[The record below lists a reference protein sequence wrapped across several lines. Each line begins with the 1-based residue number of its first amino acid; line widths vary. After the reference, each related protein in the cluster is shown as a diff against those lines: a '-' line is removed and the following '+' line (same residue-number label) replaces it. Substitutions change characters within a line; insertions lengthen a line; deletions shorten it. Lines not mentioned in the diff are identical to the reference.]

1 MPFQTGGN
9 DVVATFGADLSGF
22 DKGVGEVE
30 SKLDN
35 LVRGMSG
42 QLAGA
47 AAGIGALTIPILA
60 LGKGL
65 LDIGI
70 EFDDAFDKI
79 RIGTGQTGEIL
90 AGLEQSFRNVVASVP
105 TDFEKAS
112 TAITTLAQ
120 RTGLTGT
127 ALETLAKQELE
138 LSRITKTDLNANIAA
153 STRMFQDWSSS
164 ITNPVAAMDTLF
176 KVFQQTGITVTRL
189 SELVVQFGAPLRSLG
204 FSFDEAAAMMGKF
217 EKEGV
222 NITTVLSAM
231 RIGLAGFA
239 KAGKEPA
246 QAFAD
251 IQEKIK
257 GAKTETEAMSIGM
270 TAFGKRGGADMTRAI
285 LENRLNLTD
294 LIEKLKQSQE
304 TILETAKR
312 TMDFSERLTVL
323 GNQAK
328 VAAEPLAG
336 ELFGGINGLMDPLE
350 KLVEDLGF
358 LVNMF
363 VALPPAIK
371 DAAEAFVV
379 GGAAMTAIIAVIVG
393 VTAAGALLVSLLG
406 GPLTLAFLALIGAA
420 ALLSAGIA
428 LEWEKIKEIFSF
440 GVGHIDIS
448 GRQIA
453 SILGTVADVFGAMA
467 DVAIMNLDAIVSGAR
482 LMVQGISAAFSA
494 LRNAILPALA
504 GLATGNMSMFAA
516 GLANIGTITA
526 KSLSDMGG
534 LVSAHAKRMNADI
547 ESITNHVG
555 GTFRGAFEKAFDS
568 AAAGAA
574 KLKTQLDSL
583 FTATGAAGKPGGG
596 SGGGGGKGASD
607 EAEKQA
613 AKIEAAWDK
622 VAKAVQKLDLD
633 SRKAMEDMIIKGEG
647 WASATVKASS
657 IIDLEMS
664 KAGDAVKKLQMDWTA
679 ANKIMA
685 DDEHAFAQAVI
696 ANLKEIDT
704 IRTESGIKHA
714 KAALQERADIQ
725 SVIDTFTKYGEQ
737 LGKTGNDLNVFVE
750 QNVRTS
756 MGKIPGISKEAVDAM
771 MKVWKDGLIK
781 LPGIWDEAFGKLP
794 VSIKGP
800 MADAIGII
808 DKMPGKFGDAA
819 RGVLKTA
826 ETWVAFAQKVLAQMH
841 SLNSDIPAT
850 LGGLVVSVAGVFKK
864 IFGSVKGEQDKGQQA
879 SIDSANKWAARIG
892 AVVSGVST
900 FVSTR
905 HQGTAQGVLGGVM
918 AGATIGAMFG
928 PVGAGVGAIVGGI
941 AGIFGSG
948 KSAAQKAE
956 EAAQKKAAEVST
968 ETAIANLTQGI
979 MDGLEKGRQFLE
991 GLRDFAAVP
1000 KQAIDKFFKQVQSV
1014 LTKFVEM
1021 AATFKTDALAQAKAV
1036 TESLGPVF
1044 EFLANA
1050 INFTK
1055 MAREIEEVTDESI
1068 ASLMSAISRV
1078 EAGFEKVTAEL
1089 EMETVKR
1096 SSKMAAK
1103 LTDVFSF
1110 VTIIPDALKALNT
1123 TPNLPEGIL
1132 ETIFQSATKIID
1144 RFSELVDQFHDYSM
1158 NKLAKSSKQFTT
1170 VFESVTALLGTLK
1183 ALGDY
1188 QPIGDEVLTNVTTD
1202 FTNVLNAISGWIDLG
1217 NQALEKALNLED
1229 VVRRLRESLNRALGG
1244 LSTAATAVAS
1254 GAATA
1259 SLSTSSVTTS
1269 SVDQS
1274 IHIGG
1279 VSLAPGQAGYEEI
1292 QGAVAAIQRTLGGL
1306 QQTQRAY

>member
-22 DKGVGEVE
+22 DKGVGDVE

-79 RIGTGQTGEIL
+79 RIGTGQTGEVL
-90 AGLEQSFRNVVASVP
+90 ASLEQSFRNVVASVP
-105 TDFEKAS
+105 TDFDKAS

-120 RTGLTGT
+120 RTGLTGV

-164 ITNPVAAMDTLF
+164 ITSPVAAMDTLF
-176 KVFQQTGITVTRL
+176 KVFQQTGISVTRL
-189 SELVVQFGAPLRSLG
+189 AELVVQFGAPLRSLG

-251 IQEKIK
+251 IIEKIK
-257 GAKTETEAMSIGM
+257 GAKNETEAMSIGM

-285 LENRLNLTD
+285 LENRLD
-294 LIEKLKQSQE
+294 LAELIAKLKESQE
-304 TILETAKR
+304 TILETAKK
-312 TMDFSERLTVL
+312 TMDFTERLEML
-323 GNQAK
+323 GAQAK
-328 VAAEPLAG
+328 LAAEPLAA
-336 ELFGGINGLMDPLE
+336 ELFGGLNGLMDPLDN
-350 KLVEDLGF
+350 LILDLG
-358 LVNMF
+358 LVIKFF
-363 VALPPAIK
+363 VELPDEVK
-371 DAAEAFVV
+371 KAAEAFVV
-379 GGAAMTAIIAVIVG
+379 GGAAMAAIIAVITS
-393 VTAAGALLVSLLG
+393 VTAAGALLVTLLG
-406 GPLTLAFLALIGAA
+406 GPLTLAFLALVATAA
-420 ALLSAGIA
+420 VMSAGIA
-428 LEWEKIKEIFSF
+428 FEWDRIKQIFEGGS
-440 GVGHIDIS
+440 VS
-448 GRQIA
+448 TSVSLKQIVMA
-453 SILGTVADVFGAMA
+453 MGGFADGLAVLANIAVQQFDMIVTAAKAM
-467 DVAIMNLDAIVSGAR
+467 VIGVSGA
-482 LMVQGISAAFSA
+482 FTA
-494 LRNAILPALA
+494 LKTSMAPVLA
-504 GLATGNMSMFAA
+504 GIVTGNMTMFAS
-516 GLANIGTITA
+516 GLLNMGTVTQTTLGAIGQQFSNLKGRLATDTA
-526 KSLSDMGG
+526 EIA
-534 LVSAHAKRMNADI
+534 AHMNGKFVVAFAKAY
-547 ESITNHVG
+547 
-555 GTFRGAFEKAFDS
+555 DS

-574 KLKTQLDSL
+574 KLKEQLDAL
-583 FTATGAAGKPGGG
+583 FTPPAKPKPPPGP
-596 SGGGGGKGASD
+596 GGGKGASD

-647 WASATVKASS
+647 WASATIKASS
-657 IIDLEMS
+657 IVDLELS
-664 KAGDAVKKLQMDWTA
+664 KAGDAVKKLQLDWTGA
-679 ANKIMA
+679 HKIMA
-685 DDEHAFAQAVI
+685 EDEHAFAQAVI
-696 ANLKEIDT
+696 AGIKETGAGLKE
-704 IRTESGIKHA
+704 S
-714 KAALQERADIQ
+714 
-725 SVIDTFTKYGEQ
+725 
-737 LGKTGNDLNVFVE
+737 
-750 QNVRTS
+750 
-756 MGKIPGISKEAVDAM
+756 
-771 MKVWKDGLIK
+771 
-781 LPGIWDEAFGKLP
+781 
-794 VSIKGP
+794 
-800 MADAIGII
+800 ADAIKSVQRDWGEGLGSMIAGVGQMTGATNKELVKWSGDVSGII
-808 DKMPGKFGDAA
+808 QSMPGKFGEAA
-819 RGVLKTA
+819 RGVLKTVNDWA
-826 ETWVAFAQKVLAQMH
+826 TFANRILKMMH
-841 SLNSDIPAT
+841 DLNSQIPDS
-850 LGGLVVSVAGVFKK
+850 LGGLIVSAAGVFKK
-864 IFGSVKGEQDKGQQA
+864 IFGGVQKEQAAGQKL
-879 SIDSANKWAARIG
+879 SIDAATKWAGAITGVIG
-892 AVVSGVST
+892 GVST
-900 FVSTR
+900 FMGTR
-905 HQGTAQGVLGGVM
+905 HQGLAQGMLGGAM
-918 AGATIGAMFG
+918 AGAQTGASIGMMFG
-928 PVGAGVGAIVGGI
+928 PHGALIGAGIGAIGGAI
-941 AGIFGSG
+941 AGIFGHG
-948 KSAAQKAE
+948 KSQAQKDE
-956 EAAQKKAAEVST
+956 EAAQKKAAEVQT

-1000 KQAIDKFFKQVQSV
+1000 KQAIKKFFAQVQTV
-1014 LTKFVEM
+1014 LTLFVEM
-1021 AATFKTDALAQAKAV
+1021 AATFKTDGLAKAKEV
-1036 TESLGPVF
+1036 SDALGPVF

-1055 MAREIEEVTDESI
+1055 MAREIEEVTDDSI
-1068 ASLMSAISRV
+1068 NSLMSAITRV
-1078 EAGFEKVTAEL
+1078 EAGFEKVIEKL
-1089 EMETVKR
+1089 EMGTVKR
-1096 SSKMAAK
+1096 AAKMADK
-1103 LTDVFSF
+1103 LTSVFAF
-1110 VTIIPDALKALNT
+1110 VTIIPDALKSMNT

-1183 ALGDY
+1183 ALGEY
-1188 QPIGDEVLTNVTTD
+1188 QPIGDEVLSNVTTD

-1279 VSLAPGQAGYEEI
+1279 VSLAPGQAGYEEL
-1292 QGAVAAIQRTLGGL
+1292 QAAVRSIQRTIGGGL
-1306 QQTQRAY
+1306 QQAQRSY

>member
-22 DKGVGEVE
+22 DKGVTDVE

-79 RIGTGQTGEIL
+79 RIGTGQTGDIL

-164 ITNPVAAMDTLF
+164 ITSPVAAMDTLF
-176 KVFQQTGITVTRL
+176 KVFQQTGISVTRL
-189 SELVVQFGAPLRSLG
+189 AELVVQFGAPLRSLG
-204 FSFDEAAAMMGKF
+204 FNFDEAAALMGKF

-222 NITTVLSAM
+222 NITTVLGAM
-231 RIGLAGFA
+231 RIGLSKFKGQEASA
-239 KAGKEPA
+239 
-246 QAFAD
+246 AFAD
-251 IQEKIK
+251 LIDKIK
-257 GAKTETEAMSIGM
+257 NAKTETEALSIGM
-270 TAFGKRGGADMTRAI
+270 TAFGKRGGADLTRAI
-285 LENRLNLTD
+285 IEGRFNLD
-294 LIEKLKQSQE
+294 ELQQKLKESQE
-304 TILETAKR
+304 TILETARR
-312 TMDFSERLTVL
+312 TMDFSERLTLL
-323 GNQAK
+323 GSQAK
-328 VAAEPLAG
+328 IAAEPLAA

-350 KLVEDLGF
+350 KLVEGLGF

-363 VALPPAIK
+363 VALPPEIK
-371 DAAEAFVV
+371 NAAEAFVV
-379 GGAAMTAIIAVIVG
+379 GGAAIAGIITILTG
-393 VTAAGALLVSLLG
+393 VVAAGMLVVSLLG
-406 GPLTLAFLALIGAA
+406 GPLTAAFA
-420 ALLSAGIA
+420 ALVIAAGLMSAGIA
-428 LEWEKIKEIFSF
+428 FEWDRIKQIFEGGS
-440 GVGHIDIS
+440 VS
-448 GRQIA
+448 TSVSLKQIVMA
-453 SILGTVADVFGAMA
+453 MGGFADGLAVLANIAVQQFDMITTAAKAM
-467 DVAIMNLDAIVSGAR
+467 VIGVSGA
-482 LMVQGISAAFSA
+482 FTA
-494 LRNAILPALA
+494 LKTSMAPVLA
-504 GLATGNMSMFAA
+504 GIVTGNMTMFAS
-516 GLANIGTITA
+516 GLLNMGTVTQTTLGAIGQQFSNLKGRLATDTAEIAAHMNGKFVVAFAN
-526 KSLSDMGG
+526 
-534 LVSAHAKRMNADI
+534 
-547 ESITNHVG
+547 
-555 GTFRGAFEKAFDS
+555 AFDS
-568 AAAGAA
+568 ASSKVGELRDKMDQAMKDMA
-574 KLKTQLDSL
+574 
-583 FTATGAAGKPGGG
+583 TAMDK
-596 SGGGGGKGASD
+596 GGKGAGAHGKAHAD
-607 EAEKQA
+607 AAEKA
-613 AKIEAAWDK
+613 AKAWTIAQLQMKEDLTKIAELHQKTGEMILAIKLKQDQDWLKQNMKWGTEALKELQDFQKKQDDALSK
-622 VAKAVQKLDLD
+622 V
-633 SRKAMEDMIIKGEG
+633 
-647 WASATVKASS
+647 
-657 IIDLEMS
+657 IDS
-664 KAGDAVKKLQMDWTA
+664 KAGLAALEILKKLTTAVKT
-679 ANKIMA
+679 
-685 DDEHAFAQAVI
+685 FA
-696 ANLKEIDT
+696 
-704 IRTESGIKHA
+704 TESGLATA
-714 KAALQERADIQ
+714 KAALETRNNIQ
-725 SVIDTFTKYGEQ
+725 SAINTFTEYGVM
-737 LGKTGNDLNVFVE
+737 LGKTGQQLEQFVNR
-750 QNVRTS
+750 NVRES
-756 MGKIPGISKEAVDAM
+756 LMKIAGITKEAADAAI
-771 MKVWKDGLIK
+771 KAAKDALIK
-781 LPGIWDEAFGKLP
+781 LPGVWGEAFDKLP
-794 VSIKGP
+794 ASVKGP
-800 MADAIGII
+800 MNSVLGII
-808 DKMPGKFGDAA
+808 ETMPGKFGEVA

-826 ETWVAFAQKVLAQMH
+826 ETWIKFTDSVLASMH
-841 SLNSDIPAT
+841 KLNSDIPAT
-850 LGGLVVSVAGVFKK
+850 LGELVVSMGVAFKK
-864 IFGSVKGEQDKGQQA
+864 IFKSANDAQKDGEKESEDG
-879 SIDSANKWAARIG
+879 ANKWAARITGIING
-892 AVVSGVST
+892 AVMYM
-900 FVSTR
+900 STR
-905 HQGTAQGVLGGVM
+905 HQGLAKGILGGAM
-918 AGATIGAMFG
+918 AGVTAGAAFG
-928 PVGAGVGAIVGGI
+928 PVGAAVGGVVGAI

-948 KSAAQKAE
+948 KSQAEKDAEAKA
-956 EAAQKKAAEVST
+956 KKDAEVQT

-979 MDGLEKGRQFLE
+979 MDGLEKGRQLLE

-1000 KQAIDKFFKQVQSV
+1000 KESIKKFFAQLQTV

-1021 AATFKTDALAQAKAV
+1021 AATFKTDAIAQAKLV
-1036 TESLGPVF
+1036 SESLGPVF

-1050 INFTK
+1050 VNFTK
-1055 MAREIEEVTDESI
+1055 MAREIEEVTDGSI

-1183 ALGDY
+1183 ALGEY